1 MTRRLAL
8 RGVQN
13 ATNSERFFIGI
24 ATMMKPQQQT
34 KKKTGRFS
42 LVKRIKKQTKRKSLQ
57 ESSSVDEPLNL
68 KNVQRD
74 SPSSAVTIDVL
85 GRESISTLDTER
97 EDDYC
102 EQSVVYQE
110 EEVAAP
116 ATPQQVAPR
125 EQPSIH
131 TLGKHTFARFRC
143 NILCAHLG

>member
-1 MTRRLAL
+1 
-8 RGVQN
+8 
-13 ATNSERFFIGI
+13 
-24 ATMMKPQQQT
+24 MKPQQQT

-42 LVKRIKKQTKRKSLQ
+42 LVKRIKKQTRRKSLQ

-110 EEVAAP
+110 EDEAAP
-116 ATPQQVAPR
+116 VTPQQVAPR

-131 TLGKHTFARFRC
+131 TLGKHTLFARF
-143 NILCAHLG
+143 